1 MRKQT
6 TPSAK
11 AVTRARR
18 YAAVSRRNGTAIM
31 SAYGRAGPNFPRRGG
46 AAGSVV
52 AAARIIYRIACLT
65 ERAYAEQGSSDEM
78 MISIAGGSKET
89 SELCDAESISW
100 KAAGEEAGN
109 DLETVT
115 GRPRRRDQSPFRR
128 RGRPK

>member
-1 MRKQT
+1 
-6 TPSAK
+6 
-11 AVTRARR
+11 
-18 YAAVSRRNGTAIM
+18 M
-31 SAYGRAGPNFPRRGG
+31 SAYGRAGANFPRRGG

-109 DLETVT
+109 DLESMAETA
-115 GRPRRRDQSPFRR
+115 RPIRPAPFRR
-128 RGRPK
+128 RGPK